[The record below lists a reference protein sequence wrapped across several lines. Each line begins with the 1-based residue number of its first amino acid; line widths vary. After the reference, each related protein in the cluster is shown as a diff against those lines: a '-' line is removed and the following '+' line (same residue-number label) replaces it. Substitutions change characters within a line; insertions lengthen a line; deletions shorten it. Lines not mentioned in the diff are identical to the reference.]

1 MTASDRQVSMVEGAA
16 AGRSPYT
23 NQAIINAC
31 NRAAAELGLSN
42 RWELLERAGLRLA
55 DLIQDRNAPYAG
67 PPVDQ
72 LPNLSDAEKAAIRRQ
87 LDGVAAGGAPPVESG
102 GGPTPR
108 PAFLRL
114 DPSLTAI
121 ALAPS
126 EAERID
132 LSAVASNSGRR
143 VARAW
148 NRYGGLLRVL
158 ADRLGIDPVV
168 AAAVLAVESS
178 GNAFAGDGRMVIRF
192 EVHIFHDLWGRQQ
205 PERFAQHFSFNAA
218 ERTRDHQ
225 WRPDPEQPWRPVHL
239 SLSLD
244 ENQRSE
250 WEVFTF
256 ASSLDATAARLSISM
271 GAPQI
276 MGFNYA
282 SIGYESVHA
291 MFDAFS
297 ASEHAQIIG
306 FFDFVQARPRAI
318 TSLQAGDLVSFA
330 AIYNGRAHAE
340 AYADL
345 IGDAIAALRALL
357 PGAALAGLAAG
368 LPEGAREQAAA
379 PAPFGPQPWDPQLLE
394 AWRSL
399 VREELARER
408 ARFQEALDHCLGPQ
422 RAALWVHW
430 SLLAF
435 SLAAFGVAA
444 LLTLW
449 TRSWGIALVFGGLT
463 AVALIA
469 FVLTRPARS
478 LEESLAFI
486 AWLNMATGSFWARL
500 AASSDP
506 RELGQAFREA
516 ADEIARIVEKRAGL
530 RR

>member
-1 MTASDRQVSMVEGAA
+1 MTTSDRQISVARDA
-16 AGRSPYT
+16 TADRPPYT
-23 NQAIINAC
+23 NQAIINAL
-31 NRAAAELGLSN
+31 NRAAAELELSN

-67 PPVDQ
+67 PPIDQ

-87 LDGVAAGGAPPVESG
+87 LDGITTGGAAPAESG
-102 GGPTPR
+102 EGPTPR

-114 DPSLTAI
+114 DPSLAAI
-121 ALAPS
+121 ALAPP

-132 LSAVASNSGRR
+132 LSAAVSNSGRR

-158 ADRLGIDPVV
+158 ADRLGIDPAVV
-168 AAAVLAVESS
+168 AAVLAVESS

-192 EVHIFHDLWGRQQ
+192 EVHIFYDVWGRQQ

-225 WRPDPEQPWRPVHL
+225 WRRDPEQPWRPVHL

-282 SIGYESVHA
+282 SIGYDSVHA

-297 ASEHAQIIG
+297 VSEHAQIIG
-306 FFDFVQARPRAI
+306 FFDFVQARPRAVA
-318 TSLQAGDLVSFA
+318 SLQAGDLLGFA
-330 AIYNGRAHAE
+330 AIYNGRTHAE

-345 IGDAIAALRALL
+345 IGDAIAALRAWLS
-357 PGAALAGLAAG
+357 AAAPAGLAAG
-368 LPEGAREQAAA
+368 LPEEVRERAAA
-379 PAPFGPQPWDPQLLE
+379 PAPSGPQPWDPQLLE
-394 AWRSL
+394 VWRAL
-399 VREELARER
+399 VRDELARER

-422 RAALWVHW
+422 RAALWAHW

-435 SLAAFGVAA
+435 SLAAFGVAT

-449 TRSWGIALVFGGLT
+449 TRSWGDALIFGGLT
-463 AVALIA
+463 VVALIA
-469 FVLTRPARS
+469 FVLTRPARP

-486 AWLNMATGSFWARL
+486 AWLNMVTGAFWARL
-500 AASSDP
+500 AASNDL
-506 RELGQAFREA
+506 RELSQASREA
-516 ADEIARIVEKRAGL
+516 ADEIARIIEKRAGL